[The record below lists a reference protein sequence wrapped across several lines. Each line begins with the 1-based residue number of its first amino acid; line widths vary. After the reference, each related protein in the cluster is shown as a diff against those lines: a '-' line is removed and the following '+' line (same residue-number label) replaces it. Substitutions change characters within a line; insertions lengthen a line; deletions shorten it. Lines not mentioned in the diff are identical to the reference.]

1 MKIIHQLIRLLYP
14 HGSVRTVLR
23 GPLKGARFE
32 VTPGMGAT
40 YAWGWEVMNQRFLSQ
55 RVRPGA
61 VIYDVGANRGQMALY
76 FSRLVPG
83 LLGQVFSFEPAP
95 RQFLTAGDAT

>member
-1 MKIIHQLIRLLYP
+1 
-14 HGSVRTVLR
+14 
-23 GPLKGARFE
+23 
-32 VTPGMGAT
+32 MGAT

-76 FSRLVPG
+76 FSRL
-83 LLGQVFSFEPAP
+83 A
-95 RQFLTAGDAT
+95 AGAGVLV